1 MDSAFKTAP
10 YSGYTTDQLRQMV
23 RGARYAGG
31 DRSAR
36 NMRAEID
43 RREAV
48 EGGDMTRATAGER
61 LRYAQTGK
69 AR

>member
-23 RGARYAGG
+23 SKPSAKARE
-31 DRSAR
+31 
-36 NMRAEID
+36 MWAEIE

-48 EGGDMTRATAGER
+48 AAGDMTRATAGER
-61 LRYAQTGK
+61 LRYVQTGK

>member
-23 RGARYAGG
+23 SNPSSDDA
-31 DRSAR
+31 AR
-36 NMRAEID
+36 NMWAEIE

-48 EGGDMTRATAGER
+48 ANGDMTRATAGER
-61 LRYAQTGK
+61 LRYARTGK

>member
-10 YSGYTTDQLRQMV
+10 YSGYTADQLRQMTSNPSSDDA
-23 RGARYAGG
+23 ARK
-31 DRSAR
+31 
-36 NMRAEID
+36 MWAEID

-48 EGGDMTRATAGER
+48 AAGDMSRATVGER

-69 AR
+69 AL